1 MRLVLVLRCVGGV
14 GMSSSDFLSKVEGLS
29 LQPEDENHIV
39 FIILVFRVKVGRW
52 PTLLEFKNLYR

>member
-1 MRLVLVLRCVGGV
+1 
-14 GMSSSDFLSKVEGLS
+14 MSSSDFLSKVEGLS

-52 PTLLEFKNLYR
+52 PTLLEVKALYS